1 MSTPA
6 RAWRSSVGAI
16 AIAGVVVA
24 LAPPSDAVVMPP
36 GPWLVFDP
44 VLVAQCTD
52 EADPDVRATLGC
64 DAVLE
69 PRPEQEA
76 EPVVAA
82 EAGAGTGSG
91 ATPGGEAAPEPV
103 RDPGAPPKGPT
114 ASGAGTPSGE
124 TAPTPQPQPET
135 EAAGAA
141 AAPDVLAPSG
151 AEEPAG
157 ETAVVADPVVEA
169 LATEVPGLQDPGA
182 EEPVAEDPSTD
193 PEADVAA
200 AEETAAG
207 GPAAG
212 GPAAQEPAAG
222 QLVDDVAMEPVGDEP
237 AVVVTEPDAPAVP
250 DDSPVPSSGL
260 AGDLLAG
267 PPPPP
272 AEPEP
277 EAPVG
282 TDDTPVPSTA
292 LAGDL
297 VAAPPP
303 PAAEPEPDASGA
315 TDDSPVASSGLA
327 ADLAASPPTP
337 AAAPEP
343 EPDAPVGTDDSPVPS
358 TGLAGDLAT
367 GPPPP
372 PAAAPDPEPGPP
384 GRDDGS
390 RPSSDLGRDLV
401 GAPTPAEPQP
411 LVEVPAAPPTAQEP
425 PPASGALG
433 ADLAPPSEANGPAG
447 PERTPDGGA
456 EPAVP
461 LPGDL
466 PPAPEPEPGPAP
478 EPAPEPTV
486 VPLPTEPAGE
496 GAEADPPPGQAQ
508 GVLPDVPADPATAGE
523 QQVSEEAVPDP
534 ADDPA
539 DAIVAA
545 PASAPAPLPVT
556 GIVTAGVP
564 IDVVLDT
571 IRTLESDGRYEIGPN
586 RSGASGAYQ
595 YIVKT
600 WNGYAGYPEAY
611 LAPPAVQDQRARED
625 VQRVL
630 ATYGG
635 DVTAVPLWW
644 YYPISLRDASWLD
657 RVPNPA
663 HNTLTVREYQT
674 RWLTIYNQK
683 LAAYAPS
690 PVVPSSAPDTVR
702 TIAFPVL
709 GPTSYWNDWGA
720 CRDGCSRRHQGNDL
734 LGVRM
739 QPLLAAVDGTVTRI
753 RYENVGKAGS
763 VLTVTGA
770 DGWYYNYFHVNND
783 TPGSDD
789 GWAGPEW
796 QASPYLRVGMSVR
809 AGQIIGYMGDSGN
822 AEGSVPH
829 LHFEI
834 RSPDGVAVNP
844 YPSLIAARARQQ
856 CSIGL
861 GPWSTMVDPAA
872 PAAPAVSIAPLFGTG
887 AWNIDAVGRVTATG
901 DAALVYSKSPEGC
914 PPGPATPFGTG
925 AEGGGLPGGLLPLG
939 AELALGAP
947 VEQAGRD
954 VVELPTADG
963 SSVRMLVEPAGTAT
977 PGSNGRPPTW

>member
-24 LAPPSDAVVMPP
+24 LAPPSDAVVMPA

-76 EPVVAA
+76 EPAVATEA
-82 EAGAGTGSG
+82 DAGAGSG
-91 ATPGGEAAPEPV
+91 ATPGGAAAPEPV
-103 RDPGAPPKGPT
+103 RNAGAPAKGSA
-114 ASGAGTPSGE
+114 ASGGGSPSGE
-124 TAPTPQPQPET
+124 TTRTPQPQPQPQAPPDAEI

-141 AAPDVLAPSG
+141 AAPDVLVLTG
-151 AEEPAG
+151 AEEPPA
-157 ETAVVADPVVEA
+157 ETAVIADPAVEVPE
-169 LATEVPGLQDPGA
+169 TEVPGLQDPGA
-182 EEPVAEDPSTD
+182 EEPVTDEPAAEDPASEPAAED
-193 PEADVAA
+193 PA
-200 AEETAAG
+200 AEEPAAG
-207 GPAAG
+207 GPG
-212 GPAAQEPAAG
+212 PEGPAAQEPAAG
-222 QLVDDVAMEPVGDEP
+222 QLVDDPAIEPTGGDSS
-237 AVVVTEPDAPAVP
+237 VVVTEPAVSAVP

-277 EAPVG
+277 EASTG
-282 TDDTPVPSTA
+282 TDSPVPST
-292 LAGDL
+292 
-297 VAAPPP
+297 
-303 PAAEPEPDASGA
+303 
-315 TDDSPVASSGLA
+315 GLA
-327 ADLAASPPTP
+327 ADLLAGPPP
-337 AAAPEP
+337 PPVEPEP
-343 EPDAPVGTDDSPVPS
+343 EVPIGTDSPVPS
-358 TGLAGDLAT
+358 TGLAGDLPAA
-367 GPPPP
+367 PPPP
-372 PAAAPDPEPGPP
+372 PAAPDPEPGPP
-384 GRDDGS
+384 GSDDGPT
-390 RPSSDLGRDLV
+390 PSSDLGRDLV

-411 LVEVPAAPPTAQEP
+411 LVEVPAAPPAPQEP

-433 ADLAPPSEANGPAG
+433 ADLAPPPEANDPAG
-447 PERTPDGGA
+447 PERAPDESA
-456 EPAVP
+456 APAVP

-466 PPAPEPEPGPAP
+466 PPEPEP
-478 EPAPEPTV
+478 EPAPEPEPDPEPAPDPAV
-486 VPLPTEPAGE
+486 VPLPTQPAGE

-523 QQVSEEAVPDP
+523 QQMSEETVPDP

-539 DAIVAA
+539 DATVAP

-690 PVVPSSAPDTVR
+690 PAVPSSAPDTVR

-763 VLTVTGA
+763 VVTVTGA

-796 QASPYLRVGMSVR
+796 QASPYLQVGMSVR

-872 PAAPAVSIAPLFGTG
+872 SAAPAVSIAPLFGTG

-901 DAALVYSKSPEGC
+901 DAALIYSKSPEGC

-947 VEQAGRD
+947 VEQAGRG